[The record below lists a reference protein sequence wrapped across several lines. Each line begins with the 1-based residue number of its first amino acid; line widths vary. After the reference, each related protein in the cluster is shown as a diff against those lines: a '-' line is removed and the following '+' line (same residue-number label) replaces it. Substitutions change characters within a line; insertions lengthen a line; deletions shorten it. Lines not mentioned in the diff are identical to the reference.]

1 MSGVSTREPKVEKNG
16 KKSFY
21 FNQSVP
27 IPAYL
32 VAIAVGNLESRKIGP
47 RSKVWS
53 EPEII
58 SKAEYEFAEVIIR
71 VRAHLRINFL

>member
-1 MSGVSTREPKVEKNG
+1 MSAVSSREPKVEKQG
-16 KKSFY
+16 KKSFH

-58 SKAEYEFAEVIIR
+58 TKAEYEFAEVFTC
-71 VRAHLRINFL
+71 LRTRK